1 MSMLLYTCWAVVAE
15 AFKQYLYHI
24 VKKKSFIIKNNSLCT
39 VITDEQKKESIIFL
53 LMLLSKFL
61 SILTYFAH

>member
-1 MSMLLYTCWAVVAE
+1 MLLYTCWAVVAE

-39 VITDEQKKESIIFL
+39 VITDEQKKNQ
-53 LMLLSKFL
+53 
-61 SILTYFAH
+61 